1 MTDPVQTPPKPRR
14 RWTRWLL
21 VGSLAMN
28 LLVAGMLVGFAV
40 RGPGSKLA
48 PPVLPGAL
56 NMLRAVPDSHR
67 GIVRDALRDHRE
79 TLRSQ
84 RGDVNELRRSFLT
97 AIEKDPVDQAELER
111 LLAAFGDIESGISEK
126 GRAIL
131 LQVVM
136 GMDHAA
142 RMELAEKARNMSASF
157 RPSRRKR
164 D

>member
-1 MTDPVQTPPKPRR
+1 
-14 RWTRWLL
+14 
-21 VGSLAMN
+21 
-28 LLVAGMLVGFAV
+28 
-40 RGPGSKLA
+40 
-48 PPVLPGAL
+48 
-56 NMLRAVPDSHR
+56 MLRAVPDSHR